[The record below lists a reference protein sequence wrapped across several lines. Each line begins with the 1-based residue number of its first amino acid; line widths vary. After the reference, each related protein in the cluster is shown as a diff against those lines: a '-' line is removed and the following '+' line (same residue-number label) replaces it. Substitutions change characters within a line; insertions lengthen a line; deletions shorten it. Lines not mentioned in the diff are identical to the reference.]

1 VRLIIADTS
10 PINYLLL
17 IGHIDL
23 LPSLFSRVILPA
35 VVRDELGHPKAPPVV
50 QDWIANPPEWVDIR
64 QSPATHIQ
72 DIALAGL
79 DAGEEDAIAL
89 ALELH
94 ADLLLMDDEEGA
106 TAARAK
112 GLEVTGTLGIL
123 RLAAQRRLLNLAEA
137 FDRIKRTN
145 FRYRQDTMAA
155 LLMEWERSNDD
166 GL

>member
-17 IGHIDL
+17 IDHIDL
-23 LPSLFSRVILPA
+23 LPALFNRVILPA
-35 VVRDELGHPKAPPVV
+35 VVRNELSHPKAPQVV
-50 QDWIANPPEWVDIR
+50 QDWIFSPPEWVDIR
-64 QSPATHIQ
+64 QSPAAHAH
-72 DIALAGL
+72 DLALASL

-106 TAARAK
+106 ITARAK

-123 RLAAQRRLLNLAEA
+123 RRAAQRQLLDLAAA
-137 FDRIKRTN
+137 FEQVKRTN
-145 FRYRQDTMAA
+145 FRYRQDVMDT
-155 LLMEWERSNDD
+155 LLMEWRTRT
-166 GL
+166 

>member
-1 VRLIIADTS
+1 MRLVIADTS

-23 LPSLFSRVILPA
+23 LPALFDRVILPA
-35 VVRDELGHPKAPPVV
+35 VVRDELGHPKAPLVV
-50 QDWIANPPEWVDIR
+50 REWINNPPDWVDIR
-64 QSPATHIQ
+64 QSPVSHAP
-72 DIALAGL
+72 DSALAGL

-123 RLAAQRRLLNLAEA
+123 RRAAQRRLLNLAAA

-145 FRYRQDTMAA
+145 FRYRQDVMDT
-155 LLMEWERSNDD
+155 LLREWENRA
-166 GL
+166 

>member
-23 LPSLFSRVILPA
+23 LPALFNRVILPA
-35 VVRDELGHPKAPPVV
+35 VVRNELSHPKAPQVV
-50 QDWIANPPEWVDIR
+50 QDWISSPPEWVDIR
-64 QSPATHIQ
+64 QSPAAHAH
-72 DIALAGL
+72 DLALASL

-106 TAARAK
+106 ITARAK

-123 RLAAQRRLLNLAEA
+123 RRAAQRQLLDLAAA
-137 FDRIKRTN
+137 FEQVKRTN
-145 FRYRQDTMAA
+145 FRYRQDVMDT
-155 LLMEWERSNDD
+155 LLMEWRTRT
-166 GL
+166 

>member
-1 VRLIIADTS
+1 
-10 PINYLLL
+10 
-17 IGHIDL
+17 
-23 LPSLFSRVILPA
+23 
-35 VVRDELGHPKAPPVV
+35 
-50 QDWIANPPEWVDIR
+50 
-64 QSPATHIQ
+64 
-72 DIALAGL
+72 LAGL

-123 RLAAQRRLLNLAEA
+123 RRAAQRRLLNLAAA

-145 FRYRQDTMAA
+145 FRYRQDVMDT
-155 LLMEWERSNDD
+155 LLREWENRA
-166 GL
+166 